1 MLQRV
6 ARGLVLTIIV
16 STGMPQ
22 VAVAQNFASPQELL
36 VPPEGGSTGG
46 FGFATD
52 IDGATAV
59 VSSPDETVGSALLAG
74 AVYVYVR
81 NGSGAWVQQQR
92 LTVGDTNQRFGVS
105 VALSGDTLA
114 VGSAP
119 FVSSGTQPVRVYVR
133 AGATWTLQAA
143 LGLHRAT
150 SVRVKGDILVVGDGD
165 VSSGQGAVTIYER
178 TGTSWG
184 APASFPAPGGGVLN
198 AQFGASVDLS
208 GASLCVGVP
217 RDTANG
223 VATAGSVRIMTR
235 TAPGAWSQQQKID
248 GPSGNSRFG
257 SACSIDGNTVA
268 IGASNIGVTPTN
280 SNGSSFVYV
289 RSGTT
294 WSLQQQIG
302 PSSNPSGNVSGKSI
316 RLVGD
321 LLTLGGANNLAVFS
335 RTGATWTER
344 QIIPRIGLQFSLIGM
359 TASNLIVGTTPPGA
373 GHGSTFVYSLV
384 ATGTPGPPTNFQ
396 ATVGGNFL
404 SMSWG
409 PPATGAP
416 PTSYTLVAKS
426 AAGATLG
433 TVPLGLVTS
442 FAGAAPNGVFLLSV
456 TATNASGTGLESNS
470 ATVTLPSAAPPP
482 GPPSGLAV
490 SVSGNAAS
498 FTWNAPTSGG
508 VPAAYVLL
516 AGTTPGF
523 AVPAATLPLAASPL
537 SFAVGGIPPGT
548 YYVRLLAQNAGG
560 VSSASN
566 EVALTV
572 AGAPSAPTMNAPTVA
587 GSVVGI
593 SWSPGGAGGVPTSY
607 ILTASL
613 TAGGPS
619 IGTVALPGTSLSVPG
634 VPRGTYFLRVTAV
647 NAAGPSGPS
656 NEVSVTVP

>member
-1 MLQRV
+1 MFQRI
-6 ARGLVLTIIV
+6 ALSLVLTSIV

-22 VAVAQNFASPQELL
+22 AAVAQNFANPQELL
-36 VPPEGGSTGG
+36 VPPEGGATGG
-46 FGFATD
+46 FSFSTD
-52 IDGATAV
+52 IDGTTAV

-92 LTVGDTNQRFGVS
+92 ITVGDANQRFGVS
-105 VALSGDTLA
+105 MALSGDTLA

-119 FVSSGTQPVRVYVR
+119 LVSTGTQSVKVYVR
-133 AGATWTLQAA
+133 AGATWTLQAP

-150 SVRVKGDILVVGDGD
+150 SLRIKGDILVVGDGD
-165 VSSGQGAVTIYER
+165 VNSGQGAVTIYER
-178 TGTSWG
+178 TGTSWS
-184 APASFPAPGGGVLN
+184 APASFPAPGGGVNN

-208 GASLCVGVP
+208 GSSLCVGVP

-248 GPSGNSRFG
+248 GPFGNARFG

-268 IGASNIGVTPTN
+268 IGASNIV
-280 SNGSSFVYV
+280 NGASFVYV
-289 RSGTT
+289 RSGAT

-302 PSSNPSGNVSGKSI
+302 PSTNPSGNVSGKSV

-321 LLTLGGANNLAVFS
+321 LVTLGGANNLAVFS
-335 RTGATWTER
+335 RAGSVWTER
-344 QIIPRIGLQFSLIGM
+344 QIIPRVGLQFSLIGM
-359 TASNLIVGTTPPGA
+359 TASTLIVGTTPPGA

-384 ATGTPGPPTNFQ
+384 ATGTPGPPTGFQ
-396 ATVGGNFL
+396 ATVNGNFL

-409 PPATGAP
+409 PPTTGAP

-442 FAGAAPNGVFLLSV
+442 FAGAAPNGVFVLSV
-456 TATNASGTGLESNS
+456 TATNASGTGLESNG
-470 ATVTLPSAAPPP
+470 ATVTLPSAALPP

-490 SVSGNAAS
+490 SVSGNAAT
-498 FTWNAPTSGG
+498 FTWSAPTSGG
-508 VPAAYVLL
+508 VPAAYVLV
-516 AGTTPGF
+516 AGATPGF
-523 AVPAATLPLAASPL
+523 AVPLATLPLAAAPL
-537 SFAVGGIPPGT
+537 SFAIGGIPPGT
-548 YYVRLLAQNAGG
+548 YHVRLLAQNAGG

-566 EVALTV
+566 EVALIV

-587 GSVVGI
+587 GNVLGL

-607 ILTASL
+607 VLTASL
-613 TAGGPS
+613 TSGGPS
-619 IGTVALPGTSLSVPG
+619 IGTVALPDTSLSVPG
-634 VPRGTYFLRVTAV
+634 VPPGTYFLRVTAV
-647 NAAGPSGPS
+647 NAAGASGLS
-656 NEVSVTVP
+656 NEVAVTVP